1 MTPWELRT
9 TKRFLKSLKKL
20 DKTVATQVLRDLNRL
35 AALDDPTKPCKA
47 LSGPLKGLWRYRVG
61 DWRVIL
67 DIRRGELVIL
77 ALDVQHRSQVYKEWN
92 RR

>member
-9 TKRFLKSLKKL
+9 TKRFLKPLKKL
-20 DKTVATQVLRDLNRL
+20 DKTVAVQVLRDLNRL
-35 AALDDPTKPCKA
+35 AALDDPTKTCKA
-47 LSGPLKGLWRYRVG
+47 LSGPLKGLWRYRAG

-67 DIRRGELVIL
+67 DIRRGELV
-77 ALDVQHRSQVYKEWN
+77 ALSLDAQHRSQVYKEWN